1 MVKVS
6 FRHGNMILTVK
17 GIHKLLAFKSEFKI
31 PIDQVEGAST
41 GPEGG
46 LYPTGIRA
54 PGTHVPG
61 LIIAGTYRAQGNK
74 VFWDVRNK
82 RKAIVIDLK
91 NNAYKRLVVEVNDPQ
106 ETVDHI
112 LERISN

>member
-17 GIHKLLAFKSEFKI
+17 GIHKLLAFKSELKI
-31 PIDQVEGAST
+31 PIDQVVGAST
-41 GPEGG
+41 DPENVP
-46 LYPTGIRA
+46 YPTGMRA

-91 NNAYKRLVVEVNDPQ
+91 NSAYDHLVIEVNDPQ